1 MSRFPVWA
9 VVLNHREATDT
20 LRCLDALGKVGYR
33 SLTRLVV
40 DNASG
45 PGEVAWLRS
54 AGATVV
60 ESGGNLGY
68 AGGNNVGLRLA
79 LEAGAEAVWVV
90 NPDAY
95 PEPGSLLRLVKVL
108 RRHPEVGIVGPR
120 ILEAESATPR
130 IQSDGGRIVWEAG
143 GRSELI
149 GRGTAPGRG
158 GGMRLVDFVPGAAML
173 VRRKV
178 FEDIGLLPEE
188 WFLYFEETDFC
199 LKLWRAGWT
208 NWYVPESH
216 VMHEAGQSTGLTGK
230 RGVDTPRPR
239 YWYESRRRYFA
250 KNHGVPYAAALDGVV
265 VVASALHGVYR
276 RMRGKASRPE
286 PFLVADLL
294 RSSVILPRNRAI
306 SPASEFWPPPPT

>member
-1 MSRFPVWA
+1 MRGFPVWA
-9 VVLNHREATDT
+9 VVLNHREAADT
-20 LRCLDALGKVGYR
+20 LRCLGALGKVGYR
-33 SLTRLVV
+33 PPTRLVV

-60 ESGGNLGY
+60 ESGGNFGY
-68 AGGNNVGLRLA
+68 AGGNNVGIRLA
-79 LEAGAEAVWVV
+79 LDAGAQAVWIV

-95 PEPGSLLRLVKVL
+95 VERGSLRRLVRVL

-120 ILEAESATPR
+120 ILEAESATPK

-158 GGMRLVDFVPGAAML
+158 RDMRLVDFVPGAAML

-178 FEDIGLLPEE
+178 FEDAGLLPEE

-199 LKLWRAGWT
+199 VRAARAGWKAAVET
-208 NWYVPESH
+208 GARAVHRFASPDGLPAETLIYYFVRNRILFGRRFTEVPFEALLADLDGFIASWRRRVQERKPEWLGRFEELVALAIEDARSG
-216 VMHEAGQSTGLTGK
+216 VMGK
-230 RGVDTPRPR
+230 REGVG
-239 YWYESRRRYFA
+239 A
-250 KNHGVPYAAALDGVV
+250 G
-265 VVASALHGVYR
+265 
-276 RMRGKASRPE
+276 
-286 PFLVADLL
+286 
-294 RSSVILPRNRAI
+294 
-306 SPASEFWPPPPT
+306 

>member
-1 MSRFPVWA
+1 MRGFPVWA
-9 VVLNHREATDT
+9 VVLNHHEGGDT
-20 LRCLDALGKVGYR
+20 LRCLGALGKVHYR
-33 SLTRLVV
+33 PLTRLVV

-68 AGGNNVGLRLA
+68 AGGNNVGIRRA
-79 LEAGAEAVWVV
+79 LEAGVEAVWVV

-95 PEPGSLLRLVKVL
+95 PEPGSLRRLVRDL

-120 ILEAESATPR
+120 ILEAEAASPR

-158 GGMRLVDFVPGAAML
+158 GEMLLVDFVPGAAML
-173 VRRKV
+173 VRRRV

-188 WFLYFEETDFC
+188 YFLYFEETDFC
-199 LKLWRAGWT
+199 VRAARAGWK
-208 NWYVPESH
+208 V
-216 VMHEAGQSTGLTGK
+216 A
-230 RGVDTPRPR
+230 VDTGARVVHRFAAPDGLPAETLIYYFVRNRLLFGQRFTDVPFDALLGDLEGFVSS
-239 YWYESRRRYFA
+239 WRRRVQER
-250 KNHGVPYAAALDGVV
+250 K
-265 VVASALHGVYR
+265 
-276 RMRGKASRPE
+276 PE
-286 PFLVADLL
+286 WLGRFEGLVALAVEDA
-294 RSSVILPRNRAI
+294 RNGVTGRREGVGAG
-306 SPASEFWPPPPT
+306 

>member
-1 MSRFPVWA
+1 MRAFPVWA
-9 VVLNHREATDT
+9 VVLNHREGADA
-20 LRCLDALGKVGYR
+20 LRCLGALRRLRYR
-33 SLTRLVV
+33 GLTRLVV

-54 AGATVV
+54 VGATVV

-68 AGGNNVGLRLA
+68 AGGNNVGIRLA

-95 PEPGSLLRLVKVL
+95 PEPGSLRRLVKVL

-130 IQSDGGRIVWEAG
+130 IQSDGGHIAWEAG

-158 GGMRLVDFVPGAAML
+158 GEMRLVDFVPGAAML
-173 VRRKV
+173 VRRRV

-199 LKLWRAGWT
+199 VRATRAGWK
-208 NWYVPESH
+208 V
-216 VMHEAGQSTGLTGK
+216 A
-230 RGVDTPRPR
+230 VDTGARVVHRFAAPDGLPAETLVYYFVRNRLLFGLRFTEVPFEALLADLEGFIAS
-239 YWYESRRRYFA
+239 WRRRVQERKPEWLGRFEQL
-250 KNHGVPYAAALDGVV
+250 AALAVEDARAGVTGRRE
-265 VVASALHGVYR
+265 GV
-276 RMRGKASRPE
+276 GAG
-286 PFLVADLL
+286 
-294 RSSVILPRNRAI
+294 
-306 SPASEFWPPPPT
+306 

>member
-1 MSRFPVWA
+1 MKGFPVWA
-9 VVLNHREATDT
+9 VVLNHREGADS
-20 LRCLDALGKVGYR
+20 LRCLAALRKVRYR
-33 SLTRLVV
+33 RLTRLVV

-68 AGGNNVGLRLA
+68 AGGNNVGIRLA

-95 PEPGSLLRLVKVL
+95 PEPGSLRRLVKVL
-108 RRHPEVGIVGPR
+108 RRHPEVGVVGPR
-120 ILEAESATPR
+120 ILEAESAAPR

-158 GGMRLVDFVPGAAML
+158 GQMRLVDFVPGAAML

-178 FEDIGLLPEE
+178 FADVGLLPEE

-199 LKLWRAGWT
+199 VRAARAGWK
-208 NWYVPESH
+208 V
-216 VMHEAGQSTGLTGK
+216 A
-230 RGVDTPRPR
+230 VDTGARVVHRFAAPDGLPAETLVYYFVRNRLLFGRLFTEVPFDVLLADLEGFITS
-239 YWYESRRRYFA
+239 WRRRVQER
-250 KNHGVPYAAALDGVV
+250 K
-265 VVASALHGVYR
+265 
-276 RMRGKASRPE
+276 PE
-286 PFLVADLL
+286 WLGRFEELVALAIADA
-294 RSSVILPRNRAI
+294 RAGVTGRREGVG
-306 SPASEFWPPPPT
+306 AG

>member
-1 MSRFPVWA
+1 MRSLPVWA
-9 VVLNHREATDT
+9 VVLNHREGADS
-20 LRCLDALGKVGYR
+20 LRCLNALAKVRYR

-54 AGATVV
+54 AGATVA

-68 AGGNNVGLRLA
+68 AGGNNVGIRLA

-95 PEPGSLLRLVKVL
+95 PEPRSLPRLVRVL

-120 ILEAESATPR
+120 ILEAEAASPR

-158 GGMRLVDFVPGAAML
+158 GEMRLVDFVPGAAML
-173 VRRKV
+173 VRRRV

-188 WFLYFEETDFC
+188 YFLYFEETDFC
-199 LKLWRAGWT
+199 VRAARAGWK
-208 NWYVPESH
+208 V
-216 VMHEAGQSTGLTGK
+216 A
-230 RGVDTPRPR
+230 VDTGARVVHRFAAPDGLPAETLVYYFVRNRLLFGRRFTEVPFEALLGDLEGFLGS
-239 YWYESRRRYFA
+239 WRRRVRER
-250 KNHGVPYAAALDGVV
+250 KPEALG
-265 VVASALHGVYR
+265 R
-276 RMRGKASRPE
+276 FE
-286 PFLVADLL
+286 ELVALAVEDA
-294 RSSVILPRNRAI
+294 RSGVTGPRAGVG
-306 SPASEFWPPPPT
+306 AG